1 MRRVARAAVVV
12 MACAAS
18 LAACGPKNFA
28 NQNDELR
35 REREE
40 LRAQVADLERRLAE
54 ADARAAAAARAG
66 APPSDSGLDPGAVAL
81 ARPECTEIEID
92 RLSGFRA
99 AAGETDPSVLV
110 VRLRTLD
117 GRGRFT
123 QVVGSV
129 VVRAERVRPGEPTI
143 EIGTMELGPVEVR
156 EAYRQGFNGS
166 WYAVEIPVGDARG
179 RAGDSVVV
187 TAVMTLESGARVER
201 VRVLEALWERWALG
215 TKKSS

>member
-12 MACAAS
+12 ACAGS
-18 LAACGPKNFA
+18 LAGCGPKNFA

-54 ADARAAAAARAG
+54 ADARAAAAARAS
-66 APPSDSGLDPGAVAL
+66 APTPDSALDPGAVAL

-99 AAGETDPSVLV
+99 AEGETQPGVLV
-110 VRLRTLD
+110 VRMRTLD
-117 GRGRFT
+117 GRNRFT

-156 EAYRQGFNGS
+156 EAYRQGFKGT
-166 WYAVEIPVGDARG
+166 WYAVEIPVGGVDGQPGDA
-179 RAGDSVVV
+179 VMV
-187 TAVMTLESGARVER
+187 TAVLTLESGTRVES
-201 VRVLEALWERWALG
+201 VRVLEALWERWTVG
-215 TKKSS
+215 KKKSS

>member
-12 MACAAS
+12 ACAMS

-40 LRAQVADLERRLAE
+40 LRAQVADLEQRLAE
-54 ADARAAAAARAG
+54 ADARAAAAARAS
-66 APPSDSGLDPGAVAL
+66 APATGSTLDPGAVAL
-81 ARPECTEIEID
+81 ATPVCATIEID

-99 AAGETDPSVLV
+99 ADGETQPSTLV
-110 VRLRTLD
+110 VRVRTLD

-143 EIGTMELGPVEVR
+143 EIGTVELGPVEVR

-166 WYAVEIPVGDARG
+166 WYAVEIPVGAIDG
-179 RAGDSVVV
+179 RAGDAVMV
-187 TAVMTLESGARVER
+187 TAVLTVESGARVEG
-201 VRVLEALWERWALG
+201 VRVLEALWDRWMMG
-215 TKKSS
+215 KKKSS